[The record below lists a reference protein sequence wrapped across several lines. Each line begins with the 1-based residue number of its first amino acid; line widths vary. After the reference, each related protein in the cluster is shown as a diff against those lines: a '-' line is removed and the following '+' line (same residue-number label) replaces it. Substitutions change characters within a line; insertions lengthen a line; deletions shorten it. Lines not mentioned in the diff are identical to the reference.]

1 MVDKYHENDCS
12 YINYEPIV
20 VVAANANKY
29 EYYAMYDEM
38 NILIKHLENNWTIKK
53 NIHNY
58 SKNNNTKE
66 YILKKNTGRDVKMKI
81 IKLNNFKQTSKEE
94 YKNSEK
100 SSENENK
107 LNVKL
112 IDNCLRNFIYNALEN
127 EWKLKKIDNKYFC
140 TKRHKGDKRVYE
152 AGYLKE
158 FLLDSFTF

>member
-58 SKNNNTKE
+58 SKNKNAKE

-140 TKRHKGDKRVYE
+140 SKRHKGDKRVYE